1 MVVQAR
7 MGSRSVSYLVKNKI
21 IESIVNVS
29 FLYFNWFK
37 HFSPIYPLS
46 GKLSRSSSSQSPIH
60 LSYGLVEGHAA
71 GDRRRIRLAR
81 PTIQLKG
88 KNESPSTVGVNFS
101 GGFVWSVCRA
111 PFFVDP
117 RTKILRSYHNQILSQ
132 SHPITRMPADICSP
146 ARPGQMSLGSRTG
159 RLRTLTI

>member
-1 MVVQAR
+1 MINTKLGVIRPTMLMLLEGKCVAIWYKPPSS
-7 MGSRSVSYLVKNKI
+7 SRSVIRQACNTQVNH
-21 IESIVNVS
+21 SIVNVS

-37 HFSPIYPLS
+37 HFSPIYLLS
-46 GKLSRSSSSQSPIH
+46 GKLSRPSSSQSPIY
-60 LSYGLVEGHAA
+60 LSYGSVEGHAA

-117 RTKILRSYHNQILSQ
+117 PNQNPQVLS
-132 SHPITRMPADICSP
+132 
-146 ARPGQMSLGSRTG
+146 
-159 RLRTLTI
+159 